1 MNTSKDGAMRI
12 YITLTQSDKTIP
24 FNYQQLITGII
35 HRWLGKNND
44 YHGRYALFS
53 FSWLQNV
60 DTTTKGININNES
73 YFFISSTD
81 EKFIKQLVKSILAD
95 PIFLN
100 GSKVRDV
107 QIINSREF
115 TKKEHFRM
123 ASPILLKRRFG
134 NGKIEHAL
142 YNDVDFDAL
151 LTENMKRKLE
161 KAGLDSNNIQ
171 ISVDKTYSE
180 SHTKLIEYKGVF
192 NKVNVCPI
200 IIEGTEEQIQFAWCV
215 GLGHSTGIGF
225 GALK

>member
-1 MNTSKDGAMRI
+1 MRI
-12 YITLTQSDKTIP
+12 YITLTQNDQSIP
-24 FNYQQLITGII
+24 FNYQQLTTGVI

-60 DTTTKGININNES
+60 DITKKGINLNNDS

-95 PIFLN
+95 PTFIN
-100 GSKVRDV
+100 GSKVRDI

-115 TKKEHFRM
+115 TNKECFRL
-123 ASPILLKRRFG
+123 ASPILLKRKLE
-134 NGKIEHAL
+134 NGKIAHAL
-142 YNDVDFDAL
+142 YNDVDFDDL
-151 LTENMKRKLE
+151 LTENFKRKLE
-161 KAGLDSNNIQ
+161 NAGLNSDHIQ
-171 ISVDKTYSE
+171 IRVDKTYVE
-180 SHTKLIEYKGVF
+180 NHTKLVEYKGIF
-192 NKVNVCPI
+192 NKVNICPI